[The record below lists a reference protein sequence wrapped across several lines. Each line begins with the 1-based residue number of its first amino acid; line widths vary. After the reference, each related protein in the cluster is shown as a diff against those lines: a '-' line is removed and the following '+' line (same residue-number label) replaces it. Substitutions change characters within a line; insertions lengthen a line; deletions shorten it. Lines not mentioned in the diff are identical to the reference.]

1 MFKKFITAIAM
12 VVLASTVFMS
22 CASAPKEKA
31 AEVPVVTAKPI
42 VGLEGVPQ
50 PAWVNKMPKSET
62 TFYAVGYGSM
72 STKAISK
79 TVAGQN
85 ARDQIAR
92 WVGTSVKNA
101 LTNYTNES
109 GSGKDVQTLTYFES
123 ISKQVAD
130 QTLVGVEDDE
140 FWVDDKGAVYCLS
153 SFPKANVG
161 KGFEETVAKFA
172 RSDAAAFS
180 EFKAKE
186 ALSFLDKETASGVTK

>member
-1 MFKKFITAIAM
+1 MFKKIMTVMAL
-12 VVLASTVFMS
+12 VVM
-22 CASAPKEKA
+22 ASAVFVSCGSTPKATA
-31 AEVPVVTAKPI
+31 AGEPVVTVKPI
-42 VGLEGVPQ
+42 IGMEGVPQ
-50 PAWVNKMPKSET
+50 PAWVNKTPKSET
-62 TFYAVGYGSM
+62 LFYAIGYGSK

-79 TVAGQN
+79 TVAGQD

-101 LTNYTNES
+101 LTNYTNEA

-140 FWVDDKGAVYCLS
+140 VWVDDKGAVYVLS

-180 EFKAKE
+180 DFKAKE